1 MSISEMFMSLFP
13 GIVSFAVQDPKV
25 AAARAGLIVLG
36 FIFAYCGFKR
46 KLEPLIMV
54 PMGVGMMCV
63 NAGVLFFADGTLG
76 TLFVAPLVDD
86 PATLINIMQVN
97 FLQPIYNFMFSNSLI
112 ACLVFMGIGAMSEI
126 SFIIMNPF
134 TSIFIALCAEAGTF
148 IALVIGVYLGLA
160 PQEAASVA
168 IIGGADGPM
177 VLFGSLMM
185 APKLFVP
192 ISIIAYLYL
201 SLTYAAYPYLIKKLV
216 PAKYRGIDYVCDLPE
231 VPRKTV
237 FVFCVVVCA
246 LLCLLL
252 PVASPL
258 IMSFFLGLIIK
269 EAAIEPYQELLENT
283 VLYLSTLL
291 LGLMLG
297 TLCEASVLLDP
308 KVLILLAIGV
318 AALFFSG
325 VGGIAGGWIMY
336 LVKKKNFNPLI
347 GIAGVSCVP
356 TTAKIAQHAA
366 EEENP
371 FAVILPIAMG
381 ANIAGVIVSAIATG
395 IYVSTIGLVR

>member
-86 PATLINIMQVN
+86 PVTLINIMQVN

-148 IALVIGVYLGLA
+148 IALVIGVYLGLT

>member
-1 MSISEMFMSLFP
+1 MNISTVMADLFP
-13 GIVSFAVQDPKV
+13 GIVSFGMQDTKT
-25 AAARAGLIVLG
+25 AIARAVLMILG
-36 FIFAYCGFKR
+36 FTLAYMGFKR

-63 NAGVLFFADGTLG
+63 NACVLIFADGSFG
-76 TLFVAPLVDD
+76 TLFVAPLVED
-86 PATLINIMQVN
+86 PNALINVMQVN

-126 SFIIMNPF
+126 SFILMAPF
-134 TSIFIALCAEAGTF
+134 TSVFIALCAEAGTF
-148 IALVIGVYLGLA
+148 IALVIGSYLGLA

-201 SLTYAAYPYLIKKLV
+201 SLTYAAYPYLLKKLV
-216 PAKYRGIDYVCDLPE
+216 PAKYRGIDCLEDLPE
-231 VPRKTV
+231 IPKKTV
-237 FVFCVVVCA
+237 FIFCVAACG
-246 LLCLLL
+246 LLCLIL
-252 PVASPL
+252 PVAAPL

-269 EAAIEPYQELLENT
+269 EAAIEPYQNLLEGGL
-283 VLYLSTLL
+283 LYVSTML

-308 KVLILLAIGV
+308 KVAVLLVIGV

-325 VGGIAGGWIMY
+325 VGGVIGGWIVY
-336 LVKKKNFNPLI
+336 KLRKGKYNPLI

-356 TTAKIAQHAA
+356 TTAKIAQHTA

-371 FAVILPIAMG
+371 FAVILPMAMG

-395 IYVSTIGLVR
+395 IYVATIGLVK

>member
-148 IALVIGVYLGLA
+148 IALVIGVYLGLT

-168 IIGGADGPM
+168 IIGGADGPTSIFVSAGSWSM
-177 VLFGSLMM
+177 VSF
-185 APKLFVP
+185 
-192 ISIIAYLYL
+192 I
-201 SLTYAAYPYLIKKLV
+201 
-216 PAKYRGIDYVCDLPE
+216 LP
-231 VPRKTV
+231 
-237 FVFCVVVCA
+237 
-246 LLCLLL
+246 LLL
-252 PVASPL
+252 ILFAGITVRL
-258 IMSFFLGLIIK
+258 FLR
-269 EAAIEPYQELLENT
+269 
-283 VLYLSTLL
+283 
-291 LGLMLG
+291 
-297 TLCEASVLLDP
+297 P
-308 KVLILLAIGV
+308 K
-318 AALFFSG
+318 F
-325 VGGIAGGWIMY
+325 GGRNNGMR
-336 LVKKKNFNPLI
+336 PR
-347 GIAGVSCVP
+347 
-356 TTAKIAQHAA
+356 T
-366 EEENP
+366 
-371 FAVILPIAMG
+371 
-381 ANIAGVIVSAIATG
+381 
-395 IYVSTIGLVR
+395 

>member
-1 MSISEMFMSLFP
+1 MGYELLMSLFP
-13 GIVSFAVQDPKV
+13 GIASFAIQEPGV
-25 AAARAGLIVLG
+25 ALARVALIIIG
-36 FIFAYCGFKR
+36 FLLAYCGFKR

-63 NAGVLFFADGTLG
+63 NAGVLFFADGSLG
-76 TLFVAPLVDD
+76 TLFVAPLVED
-86 PATLINIMQVN
+86 PAALINVMQVN
-97 FLQPIYNFMFSNSLI
+97 FLQPIYNFMFSNSLV
-112 ACLVFMGIGAMSEI
+112 ACLVFMGIGVMSEV

-201 SLTYAAYPYLIKKLV
+201 SLTYVAYPYLIKKLV
-216 PAKYRGIDYVCDLPE
+216 PAKYRGIDLEYELLE
-231 VPRKTV
+231 VPQKTV
-237 FVFCVVVCA
+237 FIFCVIVCG
-246 LLCLLL
+246 LLCLIL

-283 VLYLSTLL
+283 ILYLSTLL

-308 KVLILLAIGV
+308 KVFVLLIIGV
-318 AALFFSG
+318 LALFFSG
-325 VGGIAGGWIMY
+325 IGGVAGGWLMY
-336 LVKKKNFNPLI
+336 FIKKKKFNPLI

-356 TTAKIAQHAA
+356 TTAKIAQHVA

-371 FAVILPIAMG
+371 FAVILPMAMG

-395 IYVSTIGLVR
+395 VYVSTIGLIH

>member
-1 MSISEMFMSLFP
+1 MLNHEILMNLFP
-13 GIVSFAVQDPKV
+13 GILSFAVQDLKI
-25 AAARAGLIVLG
+25 AIARVVLIIIG
-36 FIFAYCGFKR
+36 FLLALYGYKR

-54 PMGVGMMCV
+54 PMGVGLICI
-63 NAGVLFFADGTLG
+63 NAGVLFLKDGSLG
-76 TLFVAPLVDD
+76 TLFVAPLIED
-86 PATLINIMQVN
+86 PAALINIMQVN

-134 TSIFIALCAEAGTF
+134 TSIFIALCAELGTF
-148 IALVIGVYLGLA
+148 VALVIGVYLGLT

-201 SLTYAAYPYLIKKLV
+201 SLTYAAYPYLVKKLV
-216 PAKYRGIDYVCDLPE
+216 PAKYRGIDYTEEIPE
-231 VPRKTV
+231 IPPKTI
-237 FVFCVVVCA
+237 FIFCLAACA

-269 EAAIEPYQELLENT
+269 EAKIEPYQELLENT
-283 VLYLSTLL
+283 ILYIATLM

-308 KVLILLAIGV
+308 KVIKLLIIGV
-318 AALFFSG
+318 AALLFSG
-325 VGGIAGGWIMY
+325 LGGIAGGWIMY
-336 LVKKKNFNPLI
+336 MVKKKNFNPLI

-356 TTAKIAQHAA
+356 TTAKIAQHVA

-395 IYVSTIGLVR
+395 IYVSTIGLVQ

>member
-1 MSISEMFMSLFP
+1 MITRELLINLFP
-13 GIVSFAVQDPKV
+13 GIASFAIQRPEI
-25 AAARAGLIVLG
+25 AAARIVLIAAG
-36 FIFAYCGFKR
+36 FILAYLGFKR

-63 NAGVLFFADGTLG
+63 NAGVLFFADGSLG
-76 TLFVAPLVDD
+76 TLFVAPLVED
-86 PATLINIMQVN
+86 PAALINVMQVN

-148 IALVIGVYLGLA
+148 IALVLGVWLGLA

-201 SLTYAAYPYLIKKLV
+201 SLTYAAYPFLIKKLV
-216 PAKYRGIDYVCDLPE
+216 PAKYRGIDFEYDIPE
-231 VPRKTV
+231 VPQKTV
-237 FVFCVVVCA
+237 FIFCVIVCG

-283 VLYLSTLL
+283 ILYLSTFL

-297 TLCEASVLLDP
+297 TLCEASVLLDS
-308 KVLILLAIGV
+308 KVFILLVIGV

-325 VGGIAGGWIMY
+325 IGGIAGGWLMY
-336 LVKKKNFNPLI
+336 LLKKKKFNPLI

-356 TTAKIAQHAA
+356 TTAKIAQHVA

-371 FAVILPIAMG
+371 FAVILPLAMG

-395 IYVSTIGLVR
+395 VYVSTIGLIR